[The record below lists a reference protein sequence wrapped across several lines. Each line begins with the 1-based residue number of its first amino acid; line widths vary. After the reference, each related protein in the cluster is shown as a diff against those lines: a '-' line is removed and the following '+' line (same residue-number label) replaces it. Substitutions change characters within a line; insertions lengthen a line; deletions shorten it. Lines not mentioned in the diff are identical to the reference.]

1 MWTYTYIYILLQYPL
16 SNWDVHPNI
25 AGWESMSNGARV
37 SLPLHSTWLECLC
50 GCASIMCTNHI
61 KSMSNRGWFKPD
73 PGNTLQQSTYP
84 SNSQHFSTE
93 FLLRRTRAQS
103 LKQFLLT
110 MHLHQINGINGSSC
124 IEGIG
129 MGTTSNVGD
138 ALLISVPPVQ
148 RENWEVCPAK
158 DPTFNSKSNKTGRF
172 WPGIWRWLRC
182 VALTSGSWGALGD
195 K

>member
-1 MWTYTYIYILLQYPL
+1 
-16 SNWDVHPNI
+16 
-25 AGWESMSNGARV
+25 MSNGARV

-148 RENWEVCPAK
+148 RENWLEPGLEDTVRNRYKK
-158 DPTFNSKSNKTGRF
+158 DFEFSDSGELQKKTPLQVASYLNPSETGSKSKPNGTMGH
-172 WPGIWRWLRC
+172 
-182 VALTSGSWGALGD
+182 
-195 K
+195 